1 MKCVY
6 CGHGNSKVIDTRDT
20 SEKIR
25 RRRECKDCGRRFTT
39 YETAES
45 LDIMVTKRDGKDE
58 KFKEEKV
65 RKGIENAAKNTEVT
79 DEEIEEIVEEVKE
92 GIRGEKEVEAKE
104 IGSLVLEAL
113 KKRNEVAYIR
123 FASVYESFED
133 VESFQEEVEQL
144 KKTET

>member
-6 CGHGNSKVIDTRDT
+6 CGHGKSKVIDTRDT
-20 SEKIR
+20 SDKIR

-45 LDIMVTKRDGKDE
+45 LDITVTKRDGEDE

-65 RKGIENAAKNTEVT
+65 RTGIENAAKNTEVT
-79 DEEIEEIVEEVKE
+79 EEEIEEIVEEVKE
-92 GIRGEKEVEAKE
+92 GIRGEKEIEAKK